1 MDRCHSSTINNE
13 INNEMKE
20 VKDTTVRDFDRAME
34 LLSECSLVLGMH
46 PDQAAGP
53 IVKYAV
59 QYQKSFAVVPCCVY
73 SKEFPKR
80 KLLSKEQKEEYSNK
94 FLKRTLLSKEQKEEY
109 SKDFLKRKVLSKEQ
123 KEEHLSEH
131 HVVDQRG
138 KGKRVTSYEDLC
150 TYLMELAPPGEIKK
164 CIVPH
169 LDGKNVC
176 LYRIVKKSE

>member
-1 MDRCHSSTINNE
+1 
-13 INNEMKE
+13 
-20 VKDTTVRDFDRAME
+20 
-34 LLSECSLVLGMH
+34 MH

-94 FLKRTLLSKEQKEEY
+94 FLKRTL
-109 SKDFLKRKVLSKEQ
+109 LSKEQ

>member
-1 MDRCHSSTINNE
+1 
-13 INNEMKE
+13 MKE

-94 FLKRTLLSKEQKEEY
+94 FLKRTLLSKEQKEE
-109 SKDFLKRKVLSKEQ
+109 
-123 KEEHLSEH
+123 HLSEH